1 MFVEWMIKV
10 KKYTNPDL
18 NPTLEDFWKTFL
30 EITAFQNTKKN
41 LENMHAA
48 ETEKANAGEFK
59 KIEIA
64 IFVMKKWLW

>member
-1 MFVEWMIKV
+1 MKIFERLFLKLQ
-10 KKYTNPDL
+10 P
-18 NPTLEDFWKTFL
+18 FKT
-30 EITAFQNTKKN
+30 QNN

-64 IFVMKKWLW
+64 IFVMKNLLCKNGYDKRK